1 MMKIQVAKHHLLL
14 LAAQQV
20 LHEAMTHHL
29 CLWDQLSDEL
39 LAIIQALSIRT
50 SCCCDNVATSVHGSL
65 WSQGYGNWY
74 ESSRHWQGTFIQTII
89 ILGVQLGFSRVFFWN
104 LLYFPSCRMVNIP
117 IHGKLGT
124 TTPRLRTMFVNA
136 GLISQSCQGFLGG
149 YSYPFY
155 TAHVVLSIYMCV
167 YICVYIR
174 VYIDTTSWNGP
185 QKLRF
190 WFKPTK
196 SNLSPILVA
205 KNPGERFLPPQPIHL
220 RHRWAR
226 WIAK

>member
-1 MMKIQVAKHHLLL
+1 MGLCDLR
-14 LAAQQV
+14 
-20 LHEAMTHHL
+20 AM
-29 CLWDQLSDEL
+29 
-39 LAIIQALSIRT
+39 
-50 SCCCDNVATSVHGSL
+50 ATVMNHPDTDKVHSSKPSSFLGSSL
-65 WSQGYGNWY
+65 D
-74 ESSRHWQGTFIQTII
+74 F
-89 ILGVQLGFSRVFFWN
+89 LGCFFWN

-155 TAHVVLSIYMCV
+155 TAHVALSIYMCV

-205 KNPGERFLPPQPIHL
+205 KNPGGKVSSPSTHPPSPSL
-220 RHRWAR
+220 GKVNSK
-226 WIAK
+226 IACHSDGNKTENSIVLMKETFWEP